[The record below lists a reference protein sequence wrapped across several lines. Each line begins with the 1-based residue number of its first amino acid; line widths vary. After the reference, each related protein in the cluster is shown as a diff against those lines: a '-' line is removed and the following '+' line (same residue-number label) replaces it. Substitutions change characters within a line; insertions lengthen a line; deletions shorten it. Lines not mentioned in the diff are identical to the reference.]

1 MLKNIALEVLWEA
14 PDSSLAELGLDEA
27 LGVRRPRGE
36 LELSVAS
43 CC

>member
-27 LGVRRPRGE
+27 LEVRKPQVE
-36 LELSVAS
+36 PELSVAS